1 MAKQKKE
8 SSSKN
13 APMQIDAD
21 LHTQIKVSASAEK
34 MSIKDF
40 IGKLYGLYINQSAHQ

>member
-1 MAKQKKE
+1 MGNHKQE
-8 SSSKN
+8 TRKN

-40 IGKLYGLYINQSAHQ
+40 IGQLYGLYINQSAHQ